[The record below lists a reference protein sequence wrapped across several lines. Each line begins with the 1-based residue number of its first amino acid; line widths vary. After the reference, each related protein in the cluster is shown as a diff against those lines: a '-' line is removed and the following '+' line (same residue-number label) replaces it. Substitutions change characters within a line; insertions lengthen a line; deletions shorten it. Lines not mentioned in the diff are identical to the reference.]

1 MFANEINDKILPP
14 NFLNS
19 ILTNQSLYDM
29 FKNEFDEN
37 IEYFQGIEKSIYL
50 EAMLKFIEDTLFSQN
65 IFSIYIE
72 IDDIDSITR
81 GKLKYIKSF
90 YDDFLLEEFKNHP
103 EHILKTRFFKGFAF
117 ALNNDLYA
125 SKTREFNELYDYVF
139 KLSVDYEGIVE
150 VLMKDIF
157 ALLEKGESLSIKDFQ
172 LLLDYIKNNINSK
185 LDMNLVTS
193 MLRNHALKKN
203 HIFDREVSIIL
214 VSSTIID
221 YLESFGI
228 EAKVFFEESLENGKV
243 SCHDL
248 FNQTIT
254 LDMSLIDGFISL
266 NYVELFE
273 VAFYEADILKSAVLL
288 KKNEKNVETLRTI
301 MNFVV
306 MKVDMDKIFQ
316 EEDYKPSELYADMR
330 AVGFIKALRF
340 FSSFGINLFSSYVA
354 TKTKDIDIDY
364 NIEIARKVSKKEISL
379 DQRFLL
385 QFKKSNFKEELL
397 EKYEVLR
404 ILFNKDG
411 ARKDTID
418 LIKSL
423 NKEDARDFITE
434 YLHSRV
440 IEPDKM
446 LEDVNTLLAYKPKIE
461 FIKEFIERELKY
473 IYVDT
478 FYYSLDSFI
487 KLNTNTKLD
496 IDEYLDD
503 LLVKANCIKD
513 TPLTHRF
520 IDEVIF
526 TINDAKQ
533 NV

>member
-1 MFANEINDKILPP
+1 MFANEISDKVLPP

-37 IEYFQGIEKSIYL
+37 IEYFQGIEKSVYL
-50 EAMLKFIEDTLFSQN
+50 GAMLKFIEDALFSRN
-65 IFSIYIE
+65 IFSIYTE
-72 IDDIDSITR
+72 VDDIDSLTR

-90 YDDFLLEEFKNHP
+90 YDDFLLEEFKNNP
-103 EHILKTRFFKGFAF
+103 ECILKTSFFKGFEA
-117 ALNNDLYA
+117 AKNDDLYA
-125 SKTREFNELYDYVF
+125 SKTSEFNELYDYVF
-139 KLSVDYEGIVE
+139 NFSIDYEGIVL

-157 ALLEKGESLSIKDFQ
+157 AVLLKEEGLSIKDFQ
-172 LLLDYIKNNINSK
+172 LLLDYVKNNINK
-185 LDMNLVTS
+185 RLDMNIVTS

-203 HIFDREVSIIL
+203 HIFDREVSTIL
-214 VSSTIID
+214 VSSVIVD

-228 EAKVFFEESLENGKV
+228 EAKVVFAEGLENGEL

-248 FNQTIT
+248 VNHTIT

-273 VAFYEADILKSAVLL
+273 VAFYEADVLKSAVLL
-288 KKNEKNVETLRTI
+288 KRNEKSVETLKTL

-306 MKVDMDKIFQ
+306 MKVDMNRIFQ
-316 EEDYKPSELYADMR
+316 EENYWPSELYADMR
-330 AVGFIKALRF
+330 ATGFIKALRF
-340 FSSFGINLFSSYVA
+340 FSSFGINLFSSYVVN
-354 TKTKDIDIDY
+354 KTKDIDIDY
-364 NIEIARKVSKKEISL
+364 NIEIAKKVSKKEISL
-379 DQRFLL
+379 DQRFLV
-385 QFKKSNFKEELL
+385 QFKKSNNKEELI
-397 EKYEVLR
+397 EKYEVLKT
-404 ILFNKDG
+404 LFNKDG
-411 ARKDTID
+411 TRKDTID

-423 NKEDARDFITE
+423 NKDEAKSFITE

-446 LEDVNTLLAYKPKIE
+446 IEDANALLALKTKNL
-461 FIKEFIERELKY
+461 FTKEFIERELKY

-487 KLNTNTKLD
+487 KLNSNTKMD